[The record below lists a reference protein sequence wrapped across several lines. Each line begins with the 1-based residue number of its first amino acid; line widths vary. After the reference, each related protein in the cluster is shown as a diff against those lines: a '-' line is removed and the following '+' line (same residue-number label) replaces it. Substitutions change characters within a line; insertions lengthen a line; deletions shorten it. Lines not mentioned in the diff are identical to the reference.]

1 MFSLGTM
8 EYRLAYR
15 DKAYNNGNDKKNRIV
30 KEPTHLEADPW
41 IRGDIISLTATRNSL
56 QIFTINSY
64 NNDNTRIDNHW
75 TAWLLV
81 IF

>member
-1 MFSLGTM
+1 M
-8 EYRLAYR
+8 EMI
-15 DKAYNNGNDKKNRIV
+15 KKKQNRQRAH
-30 KEPTHLEADPW
+30 PPEAEPW

-56 QIFTINSY
+56 QIFTINPY